1 MKILLGLIPI
11 LLVIGFVPIF
21 ASYSDEITEER
32 IQVNIHGNLHYLDY
46 IQKNVSLT
54 NARVDL
60 QSTSLIFDV
69 VIPKNL
75 PPDETSLLMFIP
87 RDIFDS
93 KLINGQDADFIISVN
108 GNNTKGYFFEED
120 STSLI
125 RALKI
130 HLPYDTNKLEIIGS
144 VFSPKNSPL
153 LEMYPLDEIQKKTL
167 TDQIQNWEKKII
179 DIDNLFFQR
188 IIELVEATSNN
199 DEIKVIE
206 LRTSIGSIL
215 SLKSVYET
223 LINTLLHQLQIY
235 S

>member
-11 LLVIGFVPIF
+11 LLVIVFVPIF

-75 PPDETSLLMFIP
+75 TPDETALLMLFP
-87 RDIFDS
+87 REIFDS
-93 KLINGQDADFIISVN
+93 KFGEQDVDFTILVN

-130 HLPYDTNKLEIIGS
+130 HLPYDANTLEIIGS
-144 VFSPKNSPL
+144 VFLPKEELPI
-153 LEMYPLDEIQKKTL
+153 LEKYPLNEIQKKTL
-167 TDQIQNWEKKII
+167 TDQIQNWEKKIN
-179 DIDNLFFQR
+179 DIDYLINQK
-188 IIELVEATSNN
+188 IIKLVEALNN
-199 DEIKVIE
+199 ENEIDALE
-206 LRTSIGSIL
+206 LKTSIGSLL